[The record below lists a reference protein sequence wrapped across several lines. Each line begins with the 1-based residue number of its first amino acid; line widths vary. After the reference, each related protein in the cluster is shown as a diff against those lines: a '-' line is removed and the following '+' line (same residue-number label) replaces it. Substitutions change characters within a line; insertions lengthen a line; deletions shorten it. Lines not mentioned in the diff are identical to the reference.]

1 MEPVDVRILDRDFR
15 IAVSADERASL
26 LAAVT
31 EVDSRMR
38 QIREAGRASSLDR
51 IAVMTAIQLAHDLIA
66 RRAELTPPMSGEE
79 TDLRAHARRLSAEIE
94 TELARQ
100 EAPFSYNQLTLPS
113 KKEGWMS
120 G

>member
-51 IAVMTAIQLAHDLIA
+51 IAVMTAIRSSDEA
-66 RRAELTPPMSGEE
+66 RPASR
-79 TDLRAHARRLSAEIE
+79 I
-94 TELARQ
+94 
-100 EAPFSYNQLTLPS
+100 
-113 KKEGWMS
+113 
-120 G
+120 